1 MIFVY
6 AKCLNILSCSYHPC
20 LVACSGVQYMLSCVF
35 VLFFFVL
42 YLFSTRAFHLEYF
55 SCTGIVAISFIGVE
69 NYRPVASHWQNWPH
83 NVASST
89 PRHERDSNSQ
99 LYWWYTLI
107 AQVDVNP
114 ATMRSRPRRPLH
126 MWVRYRPANISQR
139 CCKES
144 SFKSLNINYKPPEWK
159 IVLKSICKHW
169 IPDWHSRMISH
180 LNYCSYWLLLSIQ
193 RCMTAIFRKE

>member
-1 MIFVY
+1 MKERKCEMLFNSLYCYQMIFVY

-69 NYRPVASHWQNWPH
+69 NYRPVASHWQNWPQ

-114 ATMRSRPRRPLH
+114 ATMRSRPRRPLPH
-126 MWVRYRPANISQR
+126 VGKIST
-139 CCKES
+139 CK
-144 SFKSLNINYKPPEWK
+144 Y
-159 IVLKSICKHW
+159 
-169 IPDWHSRMISH
+169 ISA
-180 LNYCSYWLLLSIQ
+180 LL
-193 RCMTAIFRKE
+193 